1 MINPWLG
8 ALVHALVLLVIMHFF
23 VVRWVTV
30 QSTSMYATLKP
41 GDLLMVWRWPLWTG
55 IDRNDI
61 VVFRDPLRDDLLKS
75 NRPLLVKRIVGV
87 PGDIVMI
94 RKGHLSINGIEEQLP
109 STGTFS
115 YLVRLKEG
123 RSPDALLKYL
133 GLQRG
138 SVQAGHLFIE
148 LPLNPQLAMEIMDH
162 PDVVNVESMS
172 TATGSPRHIFPFN
185 PRFSWNSDEYGP
197 LKIPGQ
203 GDTVT
208 ITIDNLPLYDR
219 LISKY
224 EGHELSADGDVLL
237 LDGKP
242 LTTYVVER
250 DYYFVLGDAR
260 HNSSDS
266 RYWGFLPTDH
276 VVGVGGP
283 VLMSKGAFGSK

>member
-1 MINPWLG
+1 MR
-8 ALVHALVLLVIMHFF
+8 ALFHAFIALVLIHFF
-23 VVRWVTV
+23 VLRWVTV
-30 QSTSMYATLKP
+30 QSTSMFATLKP

-55 IDRNDI
+55 IERNDI
-61 VVFRDPLRDDLLKS
+61 VVFRDPLRDDLTKS
-75 NRPLLVKRIVGV
+75 NRPLLVKRVVGI

-94 RKGHLSINGIEEQLP
+94 RKGRSSINGTEEEFP

-123 RSPDALLKYL
+123 RSPDALLDYL
-133 GLQRG
+133 GLEQG
-138 SVQAGHLFIE
+138 SVQHGRMFIE
-148 LPLNPQLAMEIMDH
+148 VPLNTVLAKEVLEH
-162 PDVVNVESMS
+162 PDVVNVEPMS
-172 TATGSPRHIFPFN
+172 NASGSPRHIFPFN

-197 LKIPGQ
+197 LKIPGK
-203 GDTVT
+203 GDTIS

-224 EGHELSADGDVLL
+224 EGHELSTDGSTLL

-250 DYYFVLGDAR
+250 DHYFVLGDAR

-266 RYWGFLPTDH
+266 RYWGFLPADH
-276 VVGVGGP
+276 VIGVGGP
-283 VLMSKGAFGSK
+283 VIMSNGASGSK